1 MNPEPQDLSRLQKL
15 LALKR
20 HEQPPPRFFND
31 FSDRVIS
38 RLHAPGAIG
47 PAHWWQRLG
56 LDLDLKLAVIFA
68 FGLVVCGLFLL
79 GLTSAMPG
87 EETGPVA
94 QGSPGNVPR
103 PVAASP
109 RVALLAGGVGVPHG
123 IPGSTDPVIST
134 PSASSPFNQFTLHAQ
149 RVNVSFGGN

>member
-38 RLHAPGAIG
+38 RLHSPGAIE
-47 PAHWWQRLG
+47 PAYWWQRLG
-56 LDLDLKLAVIFA
+56 LELDAKLAVIFA
-68 FGLVVCGLFLL
+68 FGLVVCGLFLF
-79 GLTSAMPG
+79 GVTSAMQG

-94 QGSPGNVPR
+94 RATPGNQPGPAVT
-103 PVAASP
+103 SP
-109 RVALLAGGVGVPHG
+109 RVALLAGGVGVARG
-123 IPGSTDPVIST
+123 IAGSTDPVIST
-134 PSASSPFNQFTLHAQ
+134 PSASSPFNQFSLHAQ
-149 RVNVSFGGN
+149 RVSVSFGGN